1 MAKVIGVAVALKQ
14 EAFALFGKRGWT
26 DSAGFLTRAERAGKD
41 LFWVVITGPGPE
53 RARLGLDR
61 LLDCGPQV
69 ILNFGVSGSLVE
81 DLNCGDLIC
90 PGLLRHKDQGLD
102 IDSKL
107 KKETDRALSCSG
119 LNIKDGVLYTSSR
132 VLEGPEEKRRLH
144 ERSLAHAVDMEAFF
158 LARGCMEARVPFYCV
173 KAISDTV
180 TQKVPR
186 AVTGCVTRN
195 GGLNVPRLVVSI
207 LFDPGLLPHLLR
219 MREGFQRAIYGLE
232 QAKAALWAHLA
243 SKGA

>member
-1 MAKVIGVAVALKQ
+1 MAKVVGVAVALKQ
-14 EAFALFGKRGWT
+14 EAFALFGKKGWT

-81 DLNCGDLIC
+81 DLNCGDLVC
-90 PGLLRHKDQGLD
+90 PGLLRYEDQGLD
-102 IDSKL
+102 IDTKF
-107 KKETDRALSCSG
+107 KKETDRALSSSG
-119 LNIKDGVLYTSSR
+119 LNTKGGVLYTSSR

-144 ERSLAHAVDMEAFF
+144 ERSLAHAVDMEGFF

-232 QAKAALWAHLA
+232 QVKAALWAHLA